1 MTRCK
6 TAVQPFTPPPR
17 HPPPQRIGLPVPA
30 SVVRAPTVPSGA
42 QHEDRAEDKADDRA
56 DDRAD
61 EASAREM
68 GGGHDRG
75 GHARGGYANFG
86 RTTGAFDLR
95 GSRAAGRARRE
106 AVGLRVSPELNGL
119 AVANVMGRAS
129 LASAESVSKWQAR
142 RQHATATQPPRNRRV
157 TATAT
162 PLDDHVNRHVTTTQP
177 PHDRHV
183 IAV

>member
-1 MTRCK
+1 MDTLTWIRCPDERHALMTGAVPGIIDDDWREPFHPR
-6 TAVQPFTPPPR
+6 TARV
-17 HPPPQRIGLPVPA
+17 L
-30 SVVRAPTVPSGA
+30 
-42 QHEDRAEDKADDRA
+42 
-56 DDRAD
+56 
-61 EASAREM
+61 EM
-68 GGGHDRG
+68 GGGHGRG

-142 RQHATATQPPRNRRV
+142 RQHATATQPPRDRRV
-157 TATAT
+157 TATPT
-162 PLDDHVNRHVTTTQP
+162 PLDDHATATRPPRDRRVT
-177 PHDRHV
+177 
-183 IAV
+183 AV